1 MEGAVVKRIAVIG
14 LVCCAGAA
22 AHAQPA
28 AKAATAP
35 TGPNVSAAR
44 AGVAGPAQG
53 PALPG
58 PSAAP
63 APEGCQLVSKAG
75 EQYVESPLVGFEPGI
90 TSKPLPV
97 VQANSG
103 AAMVLCNRSTIVPEL
118 TDYRVLTEMRL
129 PLAIKSGAKTLFLVV
144 KDGQLQF
151 ALPDGDATPDEM
163 KALSARQTEMR
174 TAMAGKTAA
183 K

>member
-1 MEGAVVKRIAVIG
+1 VKRFAVIG
-14 LVCCAGAA
+14 LVCFTGAA

-28 AKAATAP
+28 PAQ
-35 TGPNVSAAR
+35 
-44 AGVAGPAQG
+44 AQG
-53 PALPG
+53 PALSG
-58 PSAAP
+58 PAA
-63 APEGCQLVSKAG
+63 ATAGSCQLVSKAG
-75 EQYVESPLVGFEPGI
+75 DQYVESPLVGFEPQT

-103 AAMVLCNRSTIVPEL
+103 AQMVLCNRSTIVPEL

-129 PLAIKSGAKTLFLVV
+129 PLAIKSGAKTLFLGV
-144 KDGQLQF
+144 KDGQVQF

-174 TAMAGKTAA
+174 TAMAGKSGAR
-183 K
+183 

>member
-1 MEGAVVKRIAVIG
+1 VKRIVVIG
-14 LVCCAGAA
+14 LVCFAGAA

-28 AKAATAP
+28 AKGTP
-35 TGPNVSAAR
+35 TTGPNVSAAR

-53 PALPG
+53 PSLSG
-58 PSAAP
+58 PAAAP
-63 APEGCQLVSKAG
+63 AAEGCQLVSKAG
-75 EQYVESPLVGFEPGI
+75 DQYVESPLVGFEPRV

-103 AAMVLCNRSTIVPEL
+103 AQMVLCNRSTIVPEL

-174 TAMAGKTAA
+174 TAMAAKTAA